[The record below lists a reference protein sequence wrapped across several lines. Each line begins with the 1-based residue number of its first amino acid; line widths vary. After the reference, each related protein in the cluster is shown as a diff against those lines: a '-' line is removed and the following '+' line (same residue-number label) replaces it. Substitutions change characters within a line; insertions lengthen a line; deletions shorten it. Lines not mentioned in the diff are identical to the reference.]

1 VAPDGAWLRI
11 ARLTLRTGVAAEP
24 VGLEDGCAVLGVEL
38 ELGEGLAGRLD
49 PLTAAGATVGAF
61 LSRS

>member
-1 VAPDGAWLRI
+1 M
-11 ARLTLRTGVAAEP
+11 AAEF